1 MMKDQKNIY
10 TKGNLKMTAKL
21 STELADAIYNEISN
35 HINGKKSINL
45 DSLKTYLK
53 EIEVDKE
60 LLKNEQ
66 TVQTTQ
72 TTQKQ
77 KKEKK
82 KKTDKGPDA
91 PKRKENDFMRF
102 NRAYRIVHKGEKKI
116 TELSKDAGKI
126 WQSVKTDKDKV
137 AELFEKYNVPPL
149 AE

>member
-1 MMKDQKNIY
+1 MMKVHKNIY

-21 STELADAIYNEISN
+21 STELADAIYNEIIS

-45 DSLKTYLK
+45 NSLKTYLK

-60 LLKNEQ
+60 LLKTEQ
-66 TVQTTQ
+66 TV
-72 TTQKQ
+72 QKQ

-102 NRAYRIVHKGEKKI
+102 NRAYRIAHKGEKKI
-116 TELSKDAGKI
+116 TELSKDAGEI

>member
-1 MMKDQKNIY
+1 
-10 TKGNLKMTAKL
+10 MTAKL

-66 TVQTTQ
+66 
-72 TTQKQ
+72 
-77 KKEKK
+77 KEKK

-91 PKRKENDFMRF
+91 PKRKKNDFMRF
-102 NRAYRIVHKGEKKI
+102 KDAYLIVHKGEKKI
-116 TELSKDAGKI
+116 TELTKDASDI
-126 WQSVKTDKDKV
+126 WNSVKTDKDKV

>member
-1 MMKDQKNIY
+1 MMKVHKNIY

-21 STELADAIYNEISN
+21 STELADAIYNEVSN

-66 TVQTTQ
+66 TEQTVQTTQ
-72 TTQKQ
+72 TVQKE

-91 PKRKENDFMRF
+91 PK
-102 NRAYRIVHKGEKKI
+102 KKR
-116 TELSKDAGKI
+116 E
-126 WQSVKTDKDKV
+126 
-137 AELFEKYNVPPL
+137 
-149 AE
+149 

>member
-1 MMKDQKNIY
+1 
-10 TKGNLKMTAKL
+10 MTAKL

-60 LLKNEQ
+60 LLKTVQTIQTIQTIQ
-66 TVQTTQ
+66 TVQ
-72 TTQKQ
+72 
-77 KKEKK
+77 KEKK

-91 PKRKENDFMRF
+91 PKRKKNDFMRF
-102 NRAYRIVHKGEKKI
+102 KDAYLIVHKGEKKI
-116 TELSKDAGKI
+116 TELTKDASDI
-126 WQSVKTDKDKV
+126 WNSVKTDKDKV

>member
-1 MMKDQKNIY
+1 MKVHKNIY

-21 STELADAIYNEISN
+21 STELADAIYNEIIS

-45 DSLKTYLK
+45 NSLKTYLK

-60 LLKNEQ
+60 LLKTEQ
-66 TVQTTQ
+66 TVQ
-72 TTQKQ
+72 
-77 KKEKK
+77 KEKK

-102 NRAYRIVHKGEKKI
+102 NRAYRIAHKGEKKI
-116 TELSKDAGKI
+116 TELTKDASDI
-126 WQSVKTDKDKV
+126 WNSVKTDKDKV

>member
-1 MMKDQKNIY
+1 
-10 TKGNLKMTAKL
+10 MTAKL
-21 STELADAIYNEISN
+21 STELADAIYNEVSN

-60 LLKNEQ
+60 LLKNE
-66 TVQTTQ
+66 
-72 TTQKQ
+72 

-91 PKRKENDFMRF
+91 PKRKKNDFMRF
-102 NRAYRIVHKGEKKI
+102 KDAYLIVHKGEKKI
-116 TELSKDAGKI
+116 TELTKDASDI
-126 WQSVKTDKDKV
+126 WNSVKTDKDKV